1 MLKGK
6 VHDMEL
12 GAKCV
17 EGDASK
23 LPTNILADWQS
34 WNIEGRP

>member
-6 VHDMEL
+6 SHDMEL

-23 LPTNILADWQS
+23 LPTNIVADWES
-34 WNIEGRP
+34 WNIKGRS